1 MELLSYFYLSLL
13 TASCGMA
20 DRNFPTNIVVA
31 SSLNYIEQV
40 SRTSILVNVLI
51 AIVYSITIT
60 VNSLLIVNYSK
71 TCFLS
76 QQDS

>member
-1 MELLSYFYLSLL
+1 
-13 TASCGMA
+13 MA

-60 VNSLLIVNYSK
+60 VNSLLLVNYSK

-76 QQDS
+76 QPDSK